1 MLMTALLLAGSW
13 QLRGRRC
20 LQPAHPRYPFVA
32 SRLQELYPL
41 CINLTTAPGLRDV
54 EKIIVATEILS
65 KPGRLNVIEFKLIQG
80 HAQAGYDVLKDIGFP
95 RPVTQVALQ
104 HHERINSS
112 GAGGNR
118 TWARN
123 TLRCGGRRCLSAAVQ
138 SAGVRDSGV
147 VTDVGVVVTLIR
159 TSFSKY
165 SRITRRPAANRHT
178 PIRQITAAPING
190 HCSP

>member
-1 MLMTALLLAGSW
+1 M
-13 QLRGRRC
+13 
-20 LQPAHPRYPFVA
+20 
-32 SRLQELYPL
+32 
-41 CINLTTAPGLRDV
+41 TTAPGLRDV

-95 RPVTQVALQ
+95 WPVTQVALQ
-104 HHERINSS
+104 HNERINSS

-123 TLRCGGRRCLSAAVQ
+123 TLRYGGRRCLSAAVQ
-138 SAGVRDSGV
+138 SAGVFDSGV
-147 VTDVGVVVTLIR
+147 VSDAVAVATLTR

-165 SRITRRPAANRHT
+165 SRITRRPAASRHK
-178 PIRQITAAPING
+178 PIRQITAAPMN
-190 HCSP
+190 